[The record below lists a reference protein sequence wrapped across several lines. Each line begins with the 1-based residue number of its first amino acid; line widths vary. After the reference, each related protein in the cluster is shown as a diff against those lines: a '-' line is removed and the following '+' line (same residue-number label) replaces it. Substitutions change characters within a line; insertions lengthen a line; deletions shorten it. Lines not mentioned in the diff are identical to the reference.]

1 MWRSNRG
8 CSPQHRRV
16 TASSDARAE
25 HLSSPDADQM
35 GVLVA
40 ASHERRC
47 AGDRLSGLV
56 LLTRSR
62 DASHPAAIP
71 LRWAPVV
78 SLPTVD
84 IAETFGEAGWTGAE
98 SGWVLATCWRSSC
111 VPQKIG
117 GLCPAEDRR
126 SLSLPSAGRAG
137 ATELALLRLR
147 SASGT
152 WRDMLLRVLRDEV
165 FGRVEGTQRG
175 QRHPRKDCDGWEVID
190 HEFGYRA
197 ELARILAL
205 IPLEGTETD
214 AKVLASHLSLP
225 LTKSVPPW
233 PRRDRTA

>member
-1 MWRSNRG
+1 
-8 CSPQHRRV
+8 
-16 TASSDARAE
+16 
-25 HLSSPDADQM
+25 M
-35 GVLVA
+35 GP
-40 ASHERRC
+40 RN
-47 AGDRLSGLV
+47 
-56 LLTRSR
+56 
-62 DASHPAAIP
+62 
-71 LRWAPVV
+71 
-78 SLPTVD
+78 
-84 IAETFGEAGWTGAE
+84 
-98 SGWVLATCWRSSC
+98 VLA
-111 VPQKIG
+111 VL
-117 GLCPAEDRR
+117 LCPAEDRR

-165 FGRVEGTQRG
+165 FGRVEEPNEVNVIFGKIAVAG
-175 QRHPRKDCDGWEVID
+175 KVID

>member
-1 MWRSNRG
+1 
-8 CSPQHRRV
+8 
-16 TASSDARAE
+16 
-25 HLSSPDADQM
+25 M

-40 ASHERRC
+40 ASQERRS
-47 AGDRLSGLV
+47 AADRLSGLV
-56 LLTRSR
+56 LLIDRAT
-62 DASHPAAIP
+62 PLVP

-84 IAETFGEAGWTGAE
+84 IAETFGEAGWTRAE
-98 SGWVLATCWRSSC
+98 SGWVPATCWRSSC

-117 GLCPAEDRR
+117 GRCPCRQQVAR
-126 SLSLPSAGRAG
+126 G
-137 ATELALLRLR
+137 LR
-147 SASGT
+147 SSPC
-152 WRDMLLRVLRDEV
+152 
-165 FGRVEGTQRG
+165 F
-175 QRHPRKDCDGWEVID
+175 DCDPHRVPGETFSCGFYAMKSLDALREPNEVNVIFGKIAVAGKVID

>member
-71 LRWAPVV
+71 LHWAPVV

-117 GLCPAEDRR
+117 GRCPCRQQV
-126 SLSLPSAGRAG
+126 
-137 ATELALLRLR
+137 ALGLR
-147 SASGT
+147 SSPC
-152 WRDMLLRVLRDEV
+152 
-165 FGRVEGTQRG
+165 F
-175 QRHPRKDCDGWEVID
+175 DCDPHRVPGETCSCGFYAMKSLDALREPNEVNV
-190 HEFGYRA
+190 
-197 ELARILAL
+197 ILGKIAMA
-205 IPLEGTETD
+205 G
-214 AKVLASHLSLP
+214 K
-225 LTKSVPPW
+225 
-233 PRRDRTA
+233 

>member
-1 MWRSNRG
+1 MPIRW
-8 CSPQHRRV
+8 
-16 TASSDARAE
+16 ASSLLPRKSGGPPLIGYRAWCFS
-25 HLSSPDADQM
+25 LDRATP
-35 GVLVA
+35 LV
-40 ASHERRC
+40 
-47 AGDRLSGLV
+47 
-56 LLTRSR
+56 
-62 DASHPAAIP
+62 P

-84 IAETFGEAGWTGAE
+84 IAETFGEAGWTRAE
-98 SGWVLATCWRSSC
+98 SGWVPATCWRSSC

-117 GLCPAEDRR
+117 GRCPCRQQV
-126 SLSLPSAGRAG
+126 
-137 ATELALLRLR
+137 ALGLR
-147 SASGT
+147 SSPC
-152 WRDMLLRVLRDEV
+152 
-165 FGRVEGTQRG
+165 F
-175 QRHPRKDCDGWEVID
+175 DCDPHRVPGETCSCGFYAMKSLDALREPNEVNVIFGKIAVAGKVID